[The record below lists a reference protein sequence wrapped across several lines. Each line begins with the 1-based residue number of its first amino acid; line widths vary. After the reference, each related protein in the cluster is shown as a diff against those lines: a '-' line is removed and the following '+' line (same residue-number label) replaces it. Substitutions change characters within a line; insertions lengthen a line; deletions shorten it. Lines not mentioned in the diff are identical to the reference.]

1 MELTEKTTILLP
13 AWLHRHLK
21 RVAQRKNVSMGK
33 LIRDA
38 CEEKYVSIEKEDRE
52 TALNALQKLALP
64 VDNTEKMKAESVVS
78 AEEIVP

>member
-21 RVAQRKNVSMGK
+21 RVARRKQVSMGK

-38 CEEKYVSIEKEDRE
+38 CEEKYVSIERSDRRA
-52 TALNALQKLALP
+52 ALNLLQKLALP
-64 VDNTEKMKAESVVS
+64 VDSPEQMKAESVVS
-78 AEEIVP
+78 SEDLMP